1 MRAVRP
7 QREPVRNS
15 RIRSL
20 ALTTC
25 YVVAIAFCPDTAA
38 ADPTDL
44 HANATPSLE
53 AGDALGRA
61 IFGSRAQ
68 RAPAFPGPSA
78 DTDRGSPPRAAPAR
92 VDPTQWLVSWH
103 ARRSTETTSHA
114 NPARLEGPR

>member
-7 QREPVRNS
+7 PREPVRNS

-61 IFGSRAQ
+61 IFGVVMGVLFTVALVVIVVRNI
-68 RAPAFPGPSA
+68 
-78 DTDRGSPPRAAPAR
+78 RAA
-92 VDPTQWLVSWH
+92 
-103 ARRSTETTSHA
+103 
-114 NPARLEGPR
+114 